1 MLKSSPCPGPWKH
14 CPPQQWSLVP
24 EWLGTAVSHMPH
36 VDGVTVSAGLS
47 QGVSTQVPPSSE
59 PEAGA
64 GVQKVCLGSIPP
76 WSRGAVEGGKSSV
89 TKVTVNMFVGKKTK
103 TKTDIGQWES
113 ISLRHPEKGQT
124 AYKLSP
130 WRLKRRNVCLP
141 APVLQHSARPWC
153 TRLGP
158 GLPWHSHGAD
168 SLCVQEPHPELR
180 WPWPCDLDP
189 RAPRGPS
196 GVNLSTNTPC
206 FTTLRSSV
214 FWVRA

>member
-1 MLKSSPCPGPWKH
+1 MIIIDIKCTIN
-14 CPPQQWSLVP
+14 V
-24 EWLGTAVSHMPH
+24 
-36 VDGVTVSAGLS
+36 
-47 QGVSTQVPPSSE
+47 
-59 PEAGA
+59 
-64 GVQKVCLGSIPP
+64 VCSNHAEIIPLP
-76 WSRGAVEGGKSSV
+76 WSMETLSSTTVVPGARMAGDCCQSYATCGRRDCQRRAVPRCQYSGSPQLRARGRGWGAESVPGVDSPLKQGAVEGGKSSV
-89 TKVTVNMFVGKKTK
+89 TKVTANMFVGKK

-180 WPWPCDLDP
+180 WP
-189 RAPRGPS
+189 
-196 GVNLSTNTPC
+196 
-206 FTTLRSSV
+206 
-214 FWVRA
+214 